1 MNANKREAWNS
12 LANLMGLNLFSSQL
26 SGEIPP
32 ELDNFTSL
40 TSLLVNNNQLSF
52 LPGGG
57 LQFCPWGPGG
67 PGPQPGGNE
76 PRSAPGLPMI
86 ALTVGRQR

>member
-1 MNANKREAWNS
+1 ME
-12 LANLMGLNLFSSQL
+12 LNLFSNQL

-32 ELDNFTSL
+32 ELGSFTSL
-40 TSLLVNNNQLSF
+40 TSLLLNDNQLSF
-52 LPGGG
+52 LPGG
-57 LQFCPWGPGG
+57 LQFCPAGPGA
-67 PGPQPGGNE
+67 PRPQPGGNE